1 MDALASFEDAQ
12 RRQPSTSAL
21 PDAAILDANAGGG
34 LTSTFGTPDRGHLKP
49 SSISPA
55 RNIANV
61 GIGGLHAADQP
72 STSGGGNRYDAED
85 AEDKCR
91 RAAIVVREARAEI
104 ARVRA
109 KFAANR
115 KENGDPYATPK
126 GGQRCHHADGAV
138 PDTPATCERE
148 SKGLRHF
155 SMRVCEVVEEKKE
168 TTYNEV
174 ANELVEEN
182 RKIAEDANTEF
193 DEKNLRRRVYDAL
206 NVLTALEIITK
217 KKKLIFWNGFPEG
230 YVKPGRANAVMKTP
244 PTKTPKTLPVK
255 SALGENYEENE
266 EALEMLEQKTN
277 YLAELVDQ
285 HDALVALV
293 DRNKKQLA
301 KGGTPP
307 TGIQL
312 PFILLQTKKDANVEI
327 EISDDQRS
335 VHFDFD
341 KTPFQVHDGFH
352 VLTKMIALHK
362 KRIPDEVPRPQQAQ
376 QPRKAPTPTPKT
388 ATNGKSSTPS
398 KRKATP
404 TKKRPS
410 TPDGGNGK
418 SPVSTPRGKRTK
430 N

>member
-1 MDALASFEDAQ
+1 MSFEDAQ
-12 RRQPSTSAL
+12 RRRPSTSAS
-21 PDAAILDANAGGG
+21 PEATILSAGGG
-34 LTSTFGTPDRGHLKP
+34 STPAFGTPDRGHLKSSSMSP
-49 SSISPA
+49 SI
-55 RNIANV
+55 NIANV
-61 GIGGLHAADQP
+61 RVDGLRAADQP
-72 STSGGGNRYDAED
+72 STSGGGKRYDAAD

-91 RAAIVVREARAEI
+91 RAAIVVQKARAEI

-109 KFAANR
+109 KFAASR
-115 KENGDPYATPK
+115 KENGNPYATPK
-126 GGQRCHHADGAV
+126 GGQRRQHPDGV
-138 PDTPATCERE
+138 PDTPGTCERE

-155 SMRVCEVVEEKKE
+155 SMRVCEVVEDKKE

-182 RKIAEDANTEF
+182 RKIAEDAKTEF
-193 DEKNLRRRVYDAL
+193 DENNLRRRVYDAL
-206 NVLTALEIITK
+206 NVLTAMEIITK

-230 YVKPGRANAVMKTP
+230 YVKPDGASRTATTMQTP
-244 PTKTPKTLPVK
+244 PTKTLPAQ
-255 SALGENYEENE
+255 SNPRENYEENE
-266 EALEMLEQKTN
+266 EALEMFERKTN

-293 DRNKKQLA
+293 DRNKKQIA
-301 KGGTPP
+301 KGGPPP

-335 VHFDFD
+335 VHFDFG

-362 KRIPDEVPRPQQAQ
+362 KRIPDPAPRPQQQ
-376 QPRKAPTPTPKT
+376 NQPRTSTPMTTP
-388 ATNGKSSTPS
+388 NGKSPMPT

-404 TKKRPS
+404 TEKRLS
-410 TPDGGNGK
+410 TPGRGNGK
-418 SPVSTPRGKRTK
+418 SPTSAPRVKRTK